1 MNKPF
6 AHYQDLLP
14 TDLPFEAIELDS
26 PFTEVGVDGVARDKR
41 ALGGFGYQAE
51 AWRLFDRT
59 ISFRQ
64 RLATAKESD
73 FLGDDKFRL
82 DAELQDLMRTLVDLE
97 KGAKCG
103 LCEPSAIVLV

>member
-1 MNKPF
+1 MTKPF
-6 AHYQDLLP
+6 AHYQQSMP
-14 TDLPFEAIELDS
+14 KHLPFEAVDLDAS
-26 PFTEVGVDGVARDKR
+26 FTGVGEDGVARDKR

-64 RLATAKESD
+64 RLAKASESD
-73 FLGDDKFRL
+73 FLGDDKFQL
-82 DAELQDLMRTLVDLE
+82 DAALQDLMRTLVDLN

-103 LCEPSAIVLV
+103 FCEPSAVVLV